1 MCDIACG
8 IKDAGLAEFARAVS
22 ATQMS
27 DWRDL
32 GLYDED
38 VEGWGQAFEQ
48 VVTRTL
54 TAGGLIHFS
63 LDQMNIAEALAGDP
77 NEFVGRYTAYELQQV
92 VLNPSWFAATRFYLS
107 RVQLTDAEVNALGV
121 RCSS

>member
-1 MCDIACG
+1 MYDIACG
-8 IKDAGLAEFARAVS
+8 IKDAGLVEFAKSVS
-22 ATQMS
+22 ASCMS

-48 VVTRTL
+48 VITRTL
-54 TAGGLIHFS
+54 AAGGLIYFS

-77 NEFVGRYTAYELQQV
+77 NEFVGRYTAYELLQIV
-92 VLNPSWFAATRFYLS
+92 TNPAWFAATRFYLS
-107 RVQLTDAEVNALGV
+107 RAQLTDAEVNALGI